1 MDSRPSDLGKARDCP
16 GGALS
21 GQVWYNRPLRL
32 APLEASLGFP
42 QAVGK
47 LVLFPPDE
55 RDRVQKK
62 TFTKWVNKHLIKVS
76 GACL

>member
-1 MDSRPSDLGKARDCP
+1 MS
-16 GGALS
+16 
-21 GQVWYNRPLRL
+21 
-32 APLEASLGFP
+32 APLEASLGFS

-47 LVLFPPDE
+47 LVLSLPDE